1 MFYVLTYIF
10 GHLFWL
16 CSRAVYILVWR
27 FLLQLP
33 LHEVYIHA
41 CMGGYMGSM
50 NYEDLWST
58 TRSPASGS
66 GFHECN
72 EVIQLKGSCMG
83 CGVLKLAYGHRSL

>member
-1 MFYVLTYIF
+1 
-10 GHLFWL
+10 
-16 CSRAVYILVWR
+16 
-27 FLLQLP
+27 
-33 LHEVYIHA
+33 
-41 CMGGYMGSM
+41 MGSM

-83 CGVLKLAYGHRSL
+83 LVFCMSTGLYWLSR

>member
-1 MFYVLTYIF
+1 
-10 GHLFWL
+10 
-16 CSRAVYILVWR
+16 
-27 FLLQLP
+27 
-33 LHEVYIHA
+33 
-41 CMGGYMGSM
+41 MGGYMGSM

-83 CGVLKLAYGHRSL
+83 CGVLYVYRIIGCLYTYIYTYTFLCKYMSIYRLARSSSYCKDFRNM